1 MDRSN
6 REPEG
11 GIVRRGVFAP
21 VAVVAFAVMAGG
33 WLLQEGVDRASNIYV
48 RIRVLQ
54 EVVDHV
60 ESSFV
65 DDVDA
70 AGLYNSAIDGLIRD
84 LDDPHSS
91 FLPADEYENLSIRIE
106 GEYGGVGLEVVDRG
120 GWVTVVSA
128 MSGTPG
134 QRAGIRAGDQFF
146 EIEGIPADTM
156 VTEEAVE
163 LLRGPPGTEVT
174 VKMLRPGVEEPIE
187 FTIERATILLRAVPF
202 ALMLE
207 PGIGYVPLQTV
218 SETSSREVRAAVDS
232 LRGEGLEGLILDLRG
247 NPGGLLD
254 EGIAVSDLFL
264 EAELPIVETRG
275 RAARQSQT
283 YSSSSPD
290 QYRDVPIVV
299 LVDGTSAS
307 ASEII
312 AGALQD
318 HDRAVVVGETTYG
331 KGSVQSLFRLT
342 GGDVLRLT
350 TARWY
355 TPVGRLIDRDR
366 DAVVDVTEHELA
378 ISGQVVRPTVLDGR
392 PEYESLGGR
401 TLLGGGGIT
410 PDLYVAP
417 ETLSPEEAEAVY
429 RVFRRAGGFTAALF
443 NYAVAFVQDHP
454 NAQPGFAV
462 RDSELEDFY
471 ETLPEWRGEV
481 DRDEFMNAQR
491 WVRYLMEREIAL
503 QAWGDA
509 GQFQQSRR
517 HDTQLATAIEL
528 LQAAPSTADLIAR
541 VAAAANEQDSGS

>member
-1 MDRSN
+1 M
-6 REPEG
+6 
-11 GIVRRGVFAP
+11 RRGVFAP

-290 QYRDVPIVV
+290 RYRDVPIVV

-462 RDSELEDFY
+462 RDFELEDFY

-481 DRDEFMNAQR
+481 DRDEFMTAQR

-528 LQAAPSTADLIAR
+528 LQAAPSTVDLIAR

>member
-1 MDRSN
+1 
-6 REPEG
+6 
-11 GIVRRGVFAP
+11 VRRGVFAP

-156 VTEEAVE
+156 VTQEAVE

-290 QYRDVPIVV
+290 RYRDVPIVV

-481 DRDEFMNAQR
+481 DRDEFMTAQR

>member
-1 MDRSN
+1 M
-6 REPEG
+6 
-11 GIVRRGVFAP
+11 RRGVFAP

-290 QYRDVPIVV
+290 RYRDVPIVV

-378 ISGQVVRPTVLDGR
+378 ISGQVVRPTVHDGR

-462 RDSELEDFY
+462 RDFELEDFY

-481 DRDEFMNAQR
+481 DRDEFMTAQR

>member
-1 MDRSN
+1 M
-6 REPEG
+6 
-11 GIVRRGVFAP
+11 RRGVFAP

-54 EVVDHV
+54 EVMDHV

-134 QRAGIRAGDQFF
+134 QRAGIRTGDQFF

-174 VKMLRPGVEEPIE
+174 VKMLRPGVEEPIG
-187 FTIERATILLRAVPF
+187 FTIERATIMLRAVPF

-290 QYRDVPIVV
+290 RYRDVPIVV

-462 RDSELEDFY
+462 RHSELEDFY

-481 DRDEFMNAQR
+481 DRDEFMTAQR

-517 HDTQLATAIEL
+517 YDTQLATAIEL

>member
-1 MDRSN
+1 M
-6 REPEG
+6 
-11 GIVRRGVFAP
+11 RRGVFAP

-134 QRAGIRAGDQFF
+134 QRAGIRTGDQFF

-290 QYRDVPIVV
+290 RYRDVPIVV

-355 TPVGRLIDRDR
+355 TPVGRLIDRNR

>member
-1 MDRSN
+1 M
-6 REPEG
+6 
-11 GIVRRGVFAP
+11 RRGVFAP

-290 QYRDVPIVV
+290 RYRDVPIVV

-462 RDSELEDFY
+462 RDFELEDFY

-481 DRDEFMNAQR
+481 DRDEFMTAQR

>member
-1 MDRSN
+1 M
-6 REPEG
+6 
-11 GIVRRGVFAP
+11 RRGVFAP

-290 QYRDVPIVV
+290 RYRDVPIVV

-392 PEYESLGGR
+392 PQYESLGGR

-481 DRDEFMNAQR
+481 DRDEFMTAQR

>member
-1 MDRSN
+1 M
-6 REPEG
+6 
-11 GIVRRGVFAP
+11 RRGVFAP

-290 QYRDVPIVV
+290 RYRDVPIVV

-481 DRDEFMNAQR
+481 DRDEFMTAQR

-541 VAAAANEQDSGS
+541 VTAAANEQDSGS

>member
-1 MDRSN
+1 
-6 REPEG
+6 
-11 GIVRRGVFAP
+11 VRRGVFAP

>member
-1 MDRSN
+1 M
-6 REPEG
+6 
-11 GIVRRGVFAP
+11 RRGVFAP

-54 EVVDHV
+54 EVMDHV

-290 QYRDVPIVV
+290 RYRDVPIVV

-462 RDSELEDFY
+462 RHSELEDFY

-481 DRDEFMNAQR
+481 DRDEFMTAQR

-517 HDTQLATAIEL
+517 YDTQLATAIEL

>member
-1 MDRSN
+1 M
-6 REPEG
+6 
-11 GIVRRGVFAP
+11 RRGVFAP

>member
-1 MDRSN
+1 M
-6 REPEG
+6 
-11 GIVRRGVFAP
+11 RRGVFAP

-128 MSGTPG
+128 MSSTPG

-290 QYRDVPIVV
+290 RYRDVPIVV

-481 DRDEFMNAQR
+481 DRDEFMTAQR

>member
-1 MDRSN
+1 M
-6 REPEG
+6 
-11 GIVRRGVFAP
+11 RRGVFAP

-54 EVVDHV
+54 EVMDHV

-174 VKMLRPGVEEPIE
+174 VKMLRPGVEEPIG
-187 FTIERATILLRAVPF
+187 FTIERATIMLRAVPF

-290 QYRDVPIVV
+290 RYRDVPIVV

-462 RDSELEDFY
+462 RHSELEDFY

-481 DRDEFMNAQR
+481 DRDEFMTAQR

-517 HDTQLATAIEL
+517 YDTQLATAIEL

>member
-1 MDRSN
+1 M
-6 REPEG
+6 
-11 GIVRRGVFAP
+11 RRGVFAP

-218 SETSSREVRAAVDS
+218 SETSSQEVRAAVDS

>member
-1 MDRSN
+1 M
-6 REPEG
+6 
-11 GIVRRGVFAP
+11 RRGVFAP

-146 EIEGIPADTM
+146 GIEGTPADTM

-290 QYRDVPIVV
+290 RYRDVPIVV

-366 DAVVDVTEHELA
+366 DAIVDVTEHELA

-481 DRDEFMNAQR
+481 DRDEFMTAQR

>member
-1 MDRSN
+1 M
-6 REPEG
+6 
-11 GIVRRGVFAP
+11 RRGVFAP

-156 VTEEAVE
+156 VTQEAVE

-290 QYRDVPIVV
+290 RYRDVPIVV

-481 DRDEFMNAQR
+481 DRDEFMTAQR

>member
-1 MDRSN
+1 M
-6 REPEG
+6 
-11 GIVRRGVFAP
+11 RRGVFAP

-54 EVVDHV
+54 GVVDHV

-290 QYRDVPIVV
+290 RYRDVPIVV

-481 DRDEFMNAQR
+481 DRDEFMTAQR

>member
-1 MDRSN
+1 
-6 REPEG
+6 
-11 GIVRRGVFAP
+11 VRRGVLAP

-290 QYRDVPIVV
+290 RYRDVPIVV

-481 DRDEFMNAQR
+481 DRDEFMTAQR

>member
-1 MDRSN
+1 M
-6 REPEG
+6 
-11 GIVRRGVFAP
+11 RRGVFAP

-146 EIEGIPADTM
+146 EIERIPADTM

-218 SETSSREVRAAVDS
+218 SETSSQEVRAAVDS

-290 QYRDVPIVV
+290 RYRDVPIVV

>member
-1 MDRSN
+1 M
-6 REPEG
+6 
-11 GIVRRGVFAP
+11 RRGVFAP

-128 MSGTPG
+128 MSRTPG

-290 QYRDVPIVV
+290 RYRDVPIVV

-481 DRDEFMNAQR
+481 DRDEFMTAQR

>member
-1 MDRSN
+1 M
-6 REPEG
+6 
-11 GIVRRGVFAP
+11 RRGVFAP

-156 VTEEAVE
+156 ATEEAVE

-290 QYRDVPIVV
+290 RYRDIPIVV

-417 ETLSPEEAEAVY
+417 ETLSLEEAEAVY

-481 DRDEFMNAQR
+481 DRDEFMTAQR

>member
-1 MDRSN
+1 M
-6 REPEG
+6 
-11 GIVRRGVFAP
+11 RRGVFAP

-174 VKMLRPGVEEPIE
+174 VKMLRPGVEEPIG
-187 FTIERATILLRAVPF
+187 FTIERATIMLRAVPF

-290 QYRDVPIVV
+290 RYRDVPIVV

-462 RDSELEDFY
+462 RHSELEDFY

-481 DRDEFMNAQR
+481 DRDEFMTAQR

>member
-1 MDRSN
+1 M
-6 REPEG
+6 
-11 GIVRRGVFAP
+11 RRGVFAP

-54 EVVDHV
+54 EVMDHV

-290 QYRDVPIVV
+290 RYRDVPIVV

-462 RDSELEDFY
+462 RHSELEDFY

-481 DRDEFMNAQR
+481 DRDEFMTAQR

-528 LQAAPSTADLIAR
+528 LQAAPSTVDLIAR

>member
-1 MDRSN
+1 
-6 REPEG
+6 
-11 GIVRRGVFAP
+11 VRRGVFAP

-156 VTEEAVE
+156 VTQEAVE

-187 FTIERATILLRAVPF
+187 FMIERATILLRAVPF

-290 QYRDVPIVV
+290 RYRDVPIVV

-366 DAVVDVTEHELA
+366 DAIVDVTEHELA

-481 DRDEFMNAQR
+481 DRDEFMTAQR

>member
-1 MDRSN
+1 M
-6 REPEG
+6 
-11 GIVRRGVFAP
+11 RRGVFAP

-187 FTIERATILLRAVPF
+187 FMIERATILLRAVPF

-290 QYRDVPIVV
+290 RYRDVPIVV

-378 ISGQVVRPTVLDGR
+378 ISGQVVRPPVLDGR

-481 DRDEFMNAQR
+481 DRDEFMTAQR

>member
-290 QYRDVPIVV
+290 RYRDVPIVV

-481 DRDEFMNAQR
+481 DRDEFMTAQR

>member
-1 MDRSN
+1 
-6 REPEG
+6 
-11 GIVRRGVFAP
+11 VRRGVFAP

-54 EVVDHV
+54 EVMDHV

-84 LDDPHSS
+84 LDDPNSS

-290 QYRDVPIVV
+290 RYRDVPIVV

-378 ISGQVVRPTVLDGR
+378 ISGQVVRPTVHDGR

-462 RDSELEDFY
+462 PHSELGDFY
-471 ETLPEWRGEV
+471 ETLPEWRGEI
-481 DRDEFMNAQR
+481 DRDEFMTAQR

>member
-1 MDRSN
+1 
-6 REPEG
+6 
-11 GIVRRGVFAP
+11 VRRGVFAP

-290 QYRDVPIVV
+290 RYRDVPIVV

-481 DRDEFMNAQR
+481 DRDEFMTAQR

>member
-1 MDRSN
+1 M
-6 REPEG
+6 
-11 GIVRRGVFAP
+11 RRGVFAP

-187 FTIERATILLRAVPF
+187 FMIERATILLRAVPF

-290 QYRDVPIVV
+290 RYRDVPIVV

-481 DRDEFMNAQR
+481 DRDEFMTAQR

>member
-1 MDRSN
+1 M
-6 REPEG
+6 
-11 GIVRRGVFAP
+11 RRGVFAP

-290 QYRDVPIVV
+290 RYRDVPIVV

-366 DAVVDVTEHELA
+366 DAVVDVTEHELT

-481 DRDEFMNAQR
+481 DRDEFMTAQR

>member
-1 MDRSN
+1 M
-6 REPEG
+6 
-11 GIVRRGVFAP
+11 RRGVFAP

-187 FTIERATILLRAVPF
+187 FTIERANILLRAVPF

-290 QYRDVPIVV
+290 RYRDVPIVV

-481 DRDEFMNAQR
+481 DRDEFMTAQR

>member
-1 MDRSN
+1 M
-6 REPEG
+6 
-11 GIVRRGVFAP
+11 RRGVFAP

-156 VTEEAVE
+156 VTQEAVE

-187 FTIERATILLRAVPF
+187 FMIERATILLRAVPF

-290 QYRDVPIVV
+290 RYRDVPIVV

-481 DRDEFMNAQR
+481 DRDEFMTAQR

>member
-1 MDRSN
+1 M
-6 REPEG
+6 
-11 GIVRRGVFAP
+11 RRGVFAP

-134 QRAGIRAGDQFF
+134 QRAGIRTGDQFF

-290 QYRDVPIVV
+290 RYRDVPIVV

-462 RDSELEDFY
+462 RDFELEDFY

>member
-1 MDRSN
+1 M
-6 REPEG
+6 
-11 GIVRRGVFAP
+11 RRGVFAP

-290 QYRDVPIVV
+290 RYRDVPIVV

-481 DRDEFMNAQR
+481 DRDEFMTAQR

>member
-1 MDRSN
+1 M
-6 REPEG
+6 
-11 GIVRRGVFAP
+11 RRGVFAP

-290 QYRDVPIVV
+290 RYRDVPIVV

-417 ETLSPEEAEAVY
+417 ETLSSEEAEAVY

-481 DRDEFMNAQR
+481 DRDEFMTAQR

>member
-1 MDRSN
+1 M
-6 REPEG
+6 
-11 GIVRRGVFAP
+11 RRGVFAP

-290 QYRDVPIVV
+290 RYRDVPIVV

-443 NYAVAFVQDHP
+443 NYAVVFVQDHP